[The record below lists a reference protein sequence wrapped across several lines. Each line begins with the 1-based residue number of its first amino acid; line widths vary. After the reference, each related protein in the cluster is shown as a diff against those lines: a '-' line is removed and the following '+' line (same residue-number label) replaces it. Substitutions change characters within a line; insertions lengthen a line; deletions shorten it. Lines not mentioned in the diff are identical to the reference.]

1 MKNITKYVLALALSL
16 GCTIASASDFIC
28 NLEGRNTL
36 SKYQLIQAY
45 SGQPVLL
52 SSTWVMVFILPSN
65 HPSSIALTSLGLSP
79 QAVERMTRSNGLVDR
94 GIRLVQTEQ
103 ELLSKVKS
111 IKPSVGYVMYF
122 VGGDGNVQPCF

>member
-1 MKNITKYVLALALSL
+1 
-16 GCTIASASDFIC
+16 
-28 NLEGRNTL
+28 
-36 SKYQLIQAY
+36 
-45 SGQPVLL
+45 
-52 SSTWVMVFILPSN
+52 MVFILPAN

-111 IKPSVGYVMYF
+111 IRPSVGYVMYF